1 MRQAYTLKAYT
12 LIELLLVIIILA
24 LLAAFAV
31 PTFQLIISQEQL
43 STATAQ
49 LGDTFRSVAQATVTQ
64 QKDYGLKLCTDNNAS
79 FMEYIL
85 GDPNIPS
92 NISCPLTPPPRYFTL
107 PNNIVIYQMPSG
119 TNYIY
124 FNSAGAPNVN
134 GSIILKDT
142 ARNRCRSLII
152 QPSGSISTNQPETNC
167 P

>member
-1 MRQAYTLKAYT
+1 MRPAYT
-12 LIELLLVIIILA
+12 LIELLLIIIILA

-43 STATAQ
+43 STTTAQ
-49 LGDTFRSVAQATVTQ
+49 LGDTFRKVAQDTVTQ

-85 GDPNIPS
+85 GDPNISSSVP
-92 NISCPLTPPPRYFTL
+92 CPLTPPRFFSL
-107 PNNIVIYQMPSG
+107 PNNIIVYQMPSN

-134 GSIILKDT
+134 GNIILKDT
-142 ARNRCRSLII
+142 ARNRCRNLVI